1 MIHGETEADA
11 WPFDIAR
18 YGDFTSNREYIRQ
31 TTGQFYS
38 RRFVMTYPNEQL
50 PAGRP
55 LRKAPAYD
63 AMTATG
69 AQWGCSWGLEVP
81 LVFAPPGFSETPTL
95 KRSNAFPIVA
105 EECSAVREGVGLLDI
120 SGFSRYEVSGTNVEA
135 WLDRLMASRLPSA
148 GHARLAPMLA
158 PSGRLKGDLTIINWG
173 EGNWWIMGSY
183 YLRSWH
189 MRWFQDHLE
198 DGVTVRDIS
207 DATVGFGLA
216 GPRSRDVLTSLTHQ
230 DVSHEAFGFMG
241 CRELDIGLIRSKVV
255 RLSVCGEL
263 GYEINCSAL
272 EHVALREMLLEA
284 GRDQGIREFGF
295 YAMNALRLEKSFGIW
310 SAEFTQDRTPAMTGM
325 DRWIDWTK
333 TDFIGRDA
341 ALDAREKDSAPQ
353 RLVTLEIDADNA
365 DASGYEPVWV
375 NDKRVGFTTSGG
387 YGHHTGKSLAM
398 ALVDRHIS
406 DDTELSVH
414 VVGKLQDARILTE
427 PVWDPS
433 GQRMRA

>member
-1 MIHGETEADA
+1 MNA
-11 WPFDIAR
+11 
-18 YGDFTSNREYIRQ
+18 
-31 TTGQFYS
+31 
-38 RRFVMTYPNEQL
+38 
-50 PAGRP
+50 
-55 LRKAPAYD
+55 
-63 AMTATG
+63 AT
-69 AQWGCSWGLEVP
+69 
-81 LVFAPPGFSETPTL
+81 
-95 KRSNAFPIVA
+95 
-105 EECSAVREGVGLLDI
+105 
-120 SGFSRYEVSGTNVEA
+120 
-135 WLDRLMASRLPSA
+135 WLDRMMASRLPSA
-148 GHARLAPMLA
+148 GRARLAPMLA

-173 EGNWWIMGSY
+173 DGNWWIMGSY

-263 GYEINCSAL
+263 GYEINCGAL
-272 EHVALREMLLEA
+272 EHIALREMLLEA

-333 TDFIGRDA
+333 ADFIGRDS
-341 ALDAREKDSAPQ
+341 ALEVRKKDGAPQ

-365 DASGYEPVWV
+365 DASGYEPIWV
-375 NDKRVGFTTSGG
+375 GDQRVGFTTSGG

-414 VVGKLQDARILTE
+414 VVGKLQDAQILAR
-427 PVWDPS
+427 PAWDPS

>member
-1 MIHGETEADA
+1 EADA
-11 WPFDIAR
+11 WPMDIAR

-55 LRKAPAYD
+55 LRKAPTYD
-63 AMTATG
+63 AMTTAG

-81 LVFAPPGFSETPTL
+81 LVFAPPGFSETPSL
-95 KRSNAFPIVA
+95 NRSNAFPLVA
-105 EECSAVREGVGLLDI
+105 EECAAVREGVGLLDI
-120 SGFSRYEVSGTNVEA
+120 SGFSRYEISGANAEA
-135 WLDRLMASRLPSA
+135 WLDRLMASRLPPA
-148 GHARLAPMLA
+148 GRARLAPMLA

-183 YLRSWH
+183 YLRNWH

-207 DATVGFGLA
+207 DATIGFGLA
-216 GPRSRDVLTSLTHQ
+216 GPGSRDVLAGLTHQ
-230 DVSHEAFGFMG
+230 DVSHDAFGFMG
-241 CRELDIGLIRSKVV
+241 CQELDVGLIRSKVV

-272 EHVALREMLLEA
+272 EHTALREMLLKA

-325 DRWIDWTK
+325 DRWVDWTK

-341 ALDAREKDSAPQ
+341 ALEAREKDNALQ

-365 DASGYEPVWV
+365 DASGYEPVWF

-398 ALVDRHIS
+398 ALVDRYIS
-406 DDTELSVH
+406 DDAELSVH
-414 VVGKLQDARILTE
+414 VVGKLQDAQILTE
-427 PVWDPS
+427 PAWDPL